1 MSASAKFW
9 LPAFRLR
16 IGLSIGATCMIVA
29 LVQLVT
35 CGHVQAASWTNKDG
49 KSIEADFIRVE
60 GNTVHLA
67 IKGKTFKVPLD
78 ELDSPSQGYA
88 RFLHAKRKQWVA
100 ANASSPII
108 NEKILLEL
116 MSYDAR
122 AIHGKSYLI
131 VGHVESVDKV
141 GSALAKAGSTKAHVK
156 LLGGTKAE
164 IDFIGTINNANTRL
178 EIKEDKAIMLKAQSH
193 RGSDGWVDFAP
204 AEVLLQKGQETVIR
218 AIVKNGR
225 IEGTGLAT
233 SAEITKARL
242 EYAQKNGGVDLDKA
256 IVMERLKN
264 RVEFLEMQLAG
275 NAGTGS
281 VYNDDGTQGT
291 VVFEFTD
298 AEKQAMRKE
307 LELLKA
313 QIAVAADKGAP

>member
-1 MSASAKFW
+1 MCHRI
-9 LPAFRLR
+9 PLR
-16 IGLSIGATCMIVA
+16 GAMCVV
-29 LVQLVT
+29 LVLLQLLL
-35 CGHVQAASWTNKDG
+35 GSHIQAASWTNKEG
-49 KSIEADFIRVE
+49 KSIEADFVRISDK
-60 GNTVHLA
+60 TLHLVM
-67 IKGKTFKVPLD
+67 KGKVFKVPLD
-78 ELDSPSQGYA
+78 QLDERSQGYA
-88 RFLHAKRKQWVA
+88 RFLHAKRKKWVA

-108 NEKILLEL
+108 SEKILLEL
-116 MSYDAR
+116 MNYDAR
-122 AIHGKSYLI
+122 ATDGKSYLI
-131 VGHVESVDKV
+131 VGHVESLNKV
-141 GSALAKAGSTKAHVK
+141 GSALAKAGSTKVDVT
-156 LLGGTKAE
+156 LLGGTKVE
-164 IDFIGTINNANTRL
+164 IDFIGTINNANTKL
-178 EIKEDKAIMLKAQSH
+178 EVKEDKAIMLKARSY
-193 RGSDGWVDFAP
+193 RGSAGWVGFAP

-225 IEGTGLAT
+225 ITGTGLAT

-256 IVMERLKN
+256 IDMERLKN

-291 VVFEFTD
+291 VVFEFAD

-313 QIAVAADKGAP
+313 QIAVAAGKDAP